1 VPLPGAPPTRRGA
14 ERGALPVS
22 RHPPFEISAVI
33 ELICDTVFLLLDE
46 LRAKKGGERS
56 AGCACRYGRR
66 DEQMAIERLAALVLT
81 A

>member
-1 VPLPGAPPTRRGA
+1 
-14 ERGALPVS
+14 
-22 RHPPFEISAVI
+22 VI
-33 ELICDTVFLLLDE
+33 ALICDTAFLLVDE

-81 A
+81 LEANKVGNR